1 MDKAYIY
8 DKESKK
14 FLGEIQCQIDPLE
27 SQLARKTIYLLPGN
41 ATYKKP
47 EIEEKEGFD
56 IVWNEDTED
65 WEYKEKKKDTEPEPY
80 VPTELDKA
88 RESLWEYKNKLFDTD
103 YINDKISD
111 ALNTSNTKLADELR
125 SKYASVF
132 ADREE
137 WRKEVRKWEG
147 EVERLEVEQTNV

>member
-1 MDKAYIY
+1 MDKAYSY
-8 DKESKK
+8 DFNSKK
-14 FLGEIQCQIDPLE
+14 FLGEVQCQIDPLE
-27 SQLARKTIYLLPGN
+27 SQIAGKTIYLLPGN

-65 WEYKEKKKDTEPEPY
+65 WEYKEKKKEPEQEPY

-88 RESLWEYKNKLFDTD
+88 RENLWEYKNKLSDTD
-103 YINDKISD
+103 YVNDKISD
-111 ALNTSNTKLADELR
+111 ALNTGNVELADELR
-125 SKYASVF
+125 SKYTSVF

-137 WRKEVRKWEG
+137 WRKEVRKWEI
-147 EVERLEVEQTNV
+147 EIERLEAE